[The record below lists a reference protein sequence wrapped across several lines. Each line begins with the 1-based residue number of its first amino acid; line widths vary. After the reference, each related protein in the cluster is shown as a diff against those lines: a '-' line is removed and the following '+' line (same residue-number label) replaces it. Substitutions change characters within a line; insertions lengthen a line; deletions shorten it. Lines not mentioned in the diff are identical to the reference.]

1 MEQTQAGRFL
11 DRTTPPHIG
20 TLVLLSGLSA
30 AVMSIFLPSLS
41 AMTRHFDTSYQMLQL
56 SVSLYLLSNAVLQ
69 LFIGPISDRFGRRP
83 VVLTALA
90 LFCLATIGTLIAPTI
105 EVFLFFRMLQAVV
118 VTGLVLSRAIV
129 RDMVSEAES
138 ASMIG
143 YVTMGMAL
151 IPLIGPMF
159 GGFLAE
165 IFGWKSNFW
174 LLLILGLGTLALVWR
189 DLGETAPDAGNDGG
203 KRLEGLPELLRSPR
217 FWGYCAVSMFASG
230 AFFSYLGGAP
240 FVGSEI
246 FDLSPAVLGFVLG
259 TPALGYVIG
268 NGFAGRYSVR
278 LGINRMLL
286 IGTMVSTTGLL
297 LGIITFFAGDGSMW
311 SFFGCMTFVGLGN
324 GMVLPN
330 ATAGTLSVRP
340 HLAGTASGVGGAM
353 MIGGGA
359 ALSAFSGAVM
369 EGRDSATP
377 LLWIMLTSTVLSVL
391 AVLFVIWRSRQ
402 LTHQNLRE

>member
-1 MEQTQAGRFL
+1 MEQTLPVRFL
-11 DRTTPPHIG
+11 DRTTPPHIA

-30 AVMSIFLPSLS
+30 GVMSIFLPSLP
-41 AMTRHFDTSYQMLQL
+41 AMTAHFDTSYHMLQL
-56 SVSLYLLSNAVLQ
+56 AVSLYLLSNAVLQ

-83 VVLTALA
+83 VVLAALA
-90 LFCLATIGTLIAPTI
+90 LFCLATIGTLTAPNI
-105 EVFLFFRMLQAVV
+105 ELFLLFRMAQAVV

-151 IPLIGPMF
+151 IPMVGPML
-159 GGFLAE
+159 GGFLDQL
-165 IFGWKSNFW
+165 FGWKANFW
-174 LLLILGLGTLALVWR
+174 LLLGLGLAMFALSWR
-189 DLGETAPDAGNDGG
+189 DLGETAPSSGVSGG
-203 KRLEGLPELLRSPR
+203 KRLDGLPELFRSPR
-217 FWGYCAVSMFASG
+217 FWGYCATSMLASG

-240 FVGSEI
+240 FVGTDI
-246 FDLSPAVLGFVLG
+246 FGLSPAVLGFVLG

-286 IGTMVSTTGLL
+286 IGTIISTSGLL
-297 LGIITFFAGDGSMW
+297 IGLIVSLSGQATLW
-311 SFFGCMTFVGLGN
+311 SFFGCMAFVGLGN

-330 ATAGTLSVRP
+330 ATAGMLSVRP

-359 ALSAFSGAVM
+359 ALSAFSGAIM
-369 EGRDSATP
+369 SGKASASP
-377 LLWIMLTSTVLSVL
+377 LIWIMFASSALSILAVLSV
-391 AVLFVIWRSRQ
+391 IWRERQ
-402 LTHQNLRE
+402 LGTQNLRD